1 MNYHLIIA
9 VSEHD
14 KVIIFATWLNI
25 SEFNV
30 ISITIY
36 KATNYQGLPIASLPI
51 ASLKNAKKML
61 IKLPPILG

>member
-1 MNYHLIIA
+1 MNYHLIA
-9 VSEHD
+9 VSKHD

-51 ASLKNAKKML
+51 ASLKMQKML
-61 IKLPPILG
+61 INLLPILG